1 MDNTPPLISDTEIT
15 DAVDRL
21 PAYVQSTPLFRSAG
35 LSDLLGVDA
44 WVKCEMFQPSGS
56 FKVRGAMNRIA
67 SLSPDERDRGVIAF
81 SAGNHAIAV
90 AYAASQYGITPKI
103 CMPAQAVQF
112 KVDAVRAL
120 GADLELVDGDLVGRV
135 HALID
140 EHGYTLVHPFADR
153 EVIAATG
160 TVGREITE
168 ALPDVTTIVVPLG
181 GGGLISGIAAAVKTH
196 NPDCRVIG
204 VEPSGANVMSVSLQ
218 AGTAQTLL
226 TAKSLA
232 DGLTAP
238 LTTDLNLAHV
248 RAFVDD
254 VVVVPEDDIRAMW
267 ETTVRATRLAIEPS
281 AAVGVGAV
289 LAGLIETDPDDRI
302 CFIMCGA
309 NTNLLV

>member
-1 MDNTPPLISDTEIT
+1 MENELLLISESEIEG
-15 DAVDRL
+15 AADRL
-21 PAYVQSTPLFRSAG
+21 PQSVRNTPMFRSAG
-35 LSDLLGVDA
+35 LSDLLGVES

-67 SLSPDERDRGVIAF
+67 SLSPEERERGVIAF

-90 AYAASQYGITPKI
+90 AYGASQYGIVPKI

-112 KVDAVRAL
+112 KVDAVRAM

-135 HALID
+135 HELVA
-140 EHGYTLVHPFADR
+140 ERGYTLVHPFADR

-160 TVGREITE
+160 TVGREITA
-168 ALPDVTTIVVPLG
+168 ALPDVTTVVVPVG
-181 GGGLISGIAAAVKTH
+181 GGGLISGIATAVKRH
-196 NPDCRVIG
+196 NPGCRVIG

-218 AGTAQTLL
+218 AGSAQTLL

-254 VVVVPEDDIRAMW
+254 MVVVPEDDVRRMW
-267 ETTVRATRLAIEPS
+267 ETTVRAVRLAIEPS
-281 AAVGVGAV
+281 AAVGVGA
-289 LAGLIETDPDDRI
+289 LQAGMFEVRSDDKV

-309 NTNLLV
+309 NTNLLK